1 VPRVCHGNSIEEVFL
16 QGSDAEKMELYRG
29 LRYHLEDRAL
39 MYDNNPAI
47 FD

>member
-1 VPRVCHGNSIEEVFL
+1 MPRVSHDNSIEEVL
-16 QGSDAEKMELYRG
+16 RQGSDAEKMELFRG

-39 MYDNNPAI
+39 MHDDNPAI